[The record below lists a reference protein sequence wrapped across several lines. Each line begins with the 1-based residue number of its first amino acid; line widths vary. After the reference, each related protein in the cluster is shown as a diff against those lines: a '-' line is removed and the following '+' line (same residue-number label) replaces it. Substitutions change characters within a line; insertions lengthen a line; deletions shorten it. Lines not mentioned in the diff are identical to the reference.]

1 MACVQGLLEQLN
13 ERLEKPLPMNRFRPN
28 IVVTDCKAAAE
39 DGWIEYGIGKDVLV
53 ESVKPCDR
61 CTVGPPCMTSPPPPP
76 PPLQLNACRCGLL
89 TAKLGPICGS
99 ETE

>member
-61 CTVGPPCMTSPPPPP
+61 CTVSPPCMAFFFCDQVQVDVVFFTT
-76 PPLQLNACRCGLL
+76 RR
-89 TAKLGPICGS
+89 GPICGS
-99 ETE
+99 EYQ

>member
-61 CTVGPPCMTSPPPPP
+61 CTVGPPGMAPPAATCSPAAVALFPACPPTPHKP
-76 PPLQLNACRCGLL
+76 F
-89 TAKLGPICGS
+89 
-99 ETE
+99 